1 MNLLPKR
8 KPPPPDDPAKDRLSF
23 SMLGFK
29 VEAVGDAVNRGFV
42 LSLAM
47 CVVVI
52 VLGVAYVVKPFPIP
66 SPVAAA
72 SGLVAKAR

>member
-1 MNLLPKR
+1 MHFLKKS
-8 KPPPPDDPAKDRLSF
+8 KPPPPDDPAKHRLSF

-66 SPVAAA
+66 SPVEAVSKLA
-72 SGLVAKAR
+72 LK